1 MKYALSAAG
10 RAGPRRARREASLD
24 FGYYY
29 SRRVLCRVGC
39 RDAGGGRLFASWQEF
54 DEWRRANGKVVDGAP
69 RVAVGFYKSTYYTSD
84 TATLDAVIA
93 EIEKSGANAIPV
105 FGYPGGVTFER
116 LLLDENGAARA
127 DVGLGF
133 LFRFTGPEAADSLGK
148 LDIPVV
154 NLVTLYGRSEREW
167 RESKTGLSMFEGT
180 FQVAVPELGGLVA
193 PTVVGSREK
202 VLDLETGL
210 SS

>member
-1 MKYALSAAG
+1 MTKHIFREYDIRGVAERDLTSDVVERIGRGIAELIGRSVG
-10 RAGPRRARREASLD
+10 RAPRL
-24 FGYYY
+24 
-29 SRRVLCRVGC
+29 
-39 RDAGGGRLFASWQEF
+39 
-54 DEWRRANGKVVDGAP
+54 
-69 RVAVGFYKSTYYTSD
+69 AVGFYKSTYYTND

-93 EIEKSGANAIPV
+93 EIEKAGGEAIPV

-133 LFRFTGPEAADSLGK
+133 LFRFTGPEAADSLTK
-148 LDIPVV
+148 LDFPVI
-154 NLVTLYGRSEREW
+154 NLVTLYGRSAKEW
-167 RESKTGLSMFEGT
+167 RESRTGLSMFEGT

-202 VLDLETGL
+202 ILDLETGL
-210 SS
+210 SVVTNRPIPSRVKSRWATCVPSA